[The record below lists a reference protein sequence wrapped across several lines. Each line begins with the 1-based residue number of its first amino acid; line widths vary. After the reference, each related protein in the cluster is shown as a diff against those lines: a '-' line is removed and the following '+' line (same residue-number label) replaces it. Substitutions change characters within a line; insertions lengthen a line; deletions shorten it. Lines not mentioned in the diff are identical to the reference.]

1 MRLWSTKPLNGSTNA
16 EGPLLSFQSMNLSE
30 SVNDICWSP
39 DNSTFFA
46 SCMGDGRVELW
57 DLTEN
62 LLDPIVAFYPGSNK
76 TRRTCVRFALNSPV
90 LVCGDAEGKVN
101 VMRMLNTEIPRLSE
115 EEQQDRLLKVIND
128 KSKAANF

>member
-1 MRLWSTKPLNGSTNA
+1 MNGNTNTD
-16 EGPLLSFQSMNLSE
+16 GPLLTFQSMNLNE

-62 LLDPIVAFYPGSNK
+62 LLDPIVAFYPDNNR
-76 TRRTCVRFALNSPV
+76 TRRTCVRYCFSDFFSIPV
-90 LVCGDAEGKVN
+90 VLIVV
-101 VMRMLNTEIPRLSE
+101 VVVVVVVVLY
-115 EEQQDRLLKVIND
+115 IN
-128 KSKAANF
+128 N